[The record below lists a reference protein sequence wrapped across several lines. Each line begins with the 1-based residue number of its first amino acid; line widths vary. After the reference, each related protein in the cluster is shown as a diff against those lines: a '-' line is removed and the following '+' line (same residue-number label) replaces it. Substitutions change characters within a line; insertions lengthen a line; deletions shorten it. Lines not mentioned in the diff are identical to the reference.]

1 MIGRLWLEP
10 LKDAVDKGRGYVN
23 RFNAWMRNSEEQGG
37 WGHKAVSY
45 GVAGVAGLVALRG
58 AMVVGWLGA
67 KVLGLGALARFPG
80 VVAVAKGA
88 AMGLGF
94 ALKRLA
100 MTSLVGGALFG
111 GYKLVAHWTSI
122 KSSLTGIWADLR
134 AAAADDSQFGSQK
147 RRDAQDKFGQKVADA
162 AFAVADGIGLND
174 LAN

>member
-58 AMVVGWLGA
+58 LMVAGWLGA

-80 VVAVAKGA
+80 VVARPKVPP
-88 AMGLGF
+88 
-94 ALKRLA
+94 
-100 MTSLVGGALFG
+100 
-111 GYKLVAHWTSI
+111 
-122 KSSLTGIWADLR
+122 WASVLR
-134 AAAADDSQFGSQK
+134 
-147 RRDAQDKFGQKVADA
+147 
-162 AFAVADGIGLND
+162 
-174 LAN
+174 